1 MRRSAVFS
9 VTTALLLT
17 PAVTWAALD
26 PIPEESGWSGSILF
40 GGGWTEVESNELT
53 GNDLVDVG
61 NDRIDNVFDGPDAQD
76 SFLPAFSGDIRYT
89 FGKSRTQVYLGRDIT
104 DLVRFDFSQLLGVR
118 RQFDGIGI
126 LGLSYA
132 FTNLP
137 TQVWE
142 DPYLAGPG
150 TKRDET
156 DRDSSGFR
164 FDWSRILDS
173 GFSFHVN
180 TREEDVDTER
190 SGTDPALGLT
200 DDEIRLLRRDGD
212 NLFANLE
219 YVWKF
224 APNQV
229 LIPEVSYAN
238 HDRDGDAVSRDVY
251 GGKLT
256 WSLLGDPWTFVLTGG
271 YYTSE
276 FDENNPIYDRKQD
289 ADSYNLGATVFYK
302 LGKSNHWSL
311 FGSAAY
317 ADSDSDIE
325 FHDTTITML
334 TVGARYRFGQKP

>member
-1 MRRSAVFS
+1 MRRPLFLAMAAAM
-9 VTTALLLT
+9 ALA
-17 PAVTWAALD
+17 PAGAWSALD
-26 PIPEESGWSGSILF
+26 PIPEESGWSGSILL
-40 GGGWTEVESNELT
+40 GGGWTWVESNELT
-53 GNDLVDVG
+53 GNDVVDIG
-61 NDRIDNVFDGPDAQD
+61 NDRIDSVFDGPDEQD
-76 SFLPAFSGDIRYT
+76 AFLPSISGDIRYT

-118 RQFDGIGI
+118 RQFNGVGI

-142 DPYLAGPG
+142 DPYLAGA
-150 TKRDET
+150 KRNDT

-173 GFSFHVN
+173 NFSIKVN
-180 TREEDVDTER
+180 WREEDIDTER

-200 DDEIRLLRRDGD
+200 DEEIRLLRRDGD
-212 NLFANLE
+212 NLFVDLE

-224 APNQV
+224 APKQV
-229 LIPEVSYAN
+229 LIPEVTYAK

-276 FDENNPIYDRKQD
+276 FDKNNPIYDEKQD
-289 ADSYNLGATVFYK
+289 ADSYNIGGTVFYS
-302 LGKSNHWSL
+302 LGESKNWAL
-311 FGSAAY
+311 FGTAVY

-325 FHDTTITML
+325 FHDTTITMV
-334 TVGARYRFGQKP
+334 TVGARYRFGKQL

>member
-1 MRRSAVFS
+1 MRRN
-9 VTTALLLT
+9 LLL
-17 PAVTWAALD
+17 PLAAASFVLPSVAWSALD

-40 GGGWTEVESNELT
+40 GGGWTWVESNELT
-53 GNDLVDVG
+53 GNDVVDIG
-61 NDRIDNVFDGPDAQD
+61 NDRIDNVEDGPDEQD
-76 SFLPAFSGDIRYT
+76 AFLPALSGDIRYT
-89 FGKSRTQVYLGRDIT
+89 FGKSRTQVYFGRDIT

-142 DPYLAGPG
+142 DPYLAGA
-150 TKRDET
+150 KREDT

-164 FDWSRILDS
+164 FDWSRILNS

-180 TREEDVDTER
+180 TREVDVDTER

-212 NLFANLE
+212 NLFVNLE
-219 YVWKF
+219 YLWKI

-229 LIPEVSYAN
+229 LIPEVSWAN
-238 HDRDGDAVSRDVY
+238 HDRDGDAISRDEY

-271 YYTSE
+271 LYTSE
-276 FDENNPIYDRKQD
+276 FDKRNPIYDKKQD
-289 ADSYNLGATVFYK
+289 ADSWNLGGTVFYT
-302 LGKSNHWSL
+302 LGDSKRWSL
-311 FGSAAY
+311 FGSAVY

-334 TVGARYRFGQKP
+334 TVGARFRFGQQL